1 MLHSCTFIISHIYL
15 GSGTVKVDMQQHWR
29 GMDKDGDSPQQQ
41 SKF

>member
-1 MLHSCTFIISHIYL
+1 MLHSYTFIISHIYL

-41 SKF
+41 SKY